1 MARRTVRA
9 AVRINELTEE
19 LCIGAAIRLRT
30 DADSIRNI
38 VGAVVQYLIDE
49 YPSQDL
55 YIPGGTV
62 YPVEQIR
69 RDLAAGLSVRS
80 ICRKYRIGR
89 RTVYRLVGESGGD
102 S

>member
-1 MARRTVRA
+1 MSRRNTPRA

-30 DADSIRNI
+30 DADEIRNI

-55 YIPGGTV
+55 YIPSGVT
-62 YPVEQIR
+62 YPVAEIR
-69 RDLAAGLSVRS
+69 ADMAAGDSIRT
-80 ICRKYRIGR
+80 ICRRYRIAR
-89 RTVYRLVGESGGD
+89 TTVYRLVGED
-102 S
+102 A